1 MHQDTTQMSHTYQL
15 EKTVRK
21 ILAIVATGALAL
33 TMTGCGRS
41 TDATAKGD
49 IAGGTKGTIGVAMPT
64 KTSQRWIKDGDAMKA
79 QLESAGYKVNLV
91 YANDDI
97 PTQVTQVNDMVTKK
111 NQVLVVASID
121 GTALAGAL
129 KQAKEAG
136 IPVIAYDR
144 LLRSTNA
151 VDYYATFDNLK
162 VGELQAQSLVAG
174 LKASGKPAPWN
185 VELFA
190 GSPDDNNATFF
201 FNGAMKVLQ
210 PLIDSKQIVIPS
222 RQTDFKTVATLRW
235 DAAVAKMRMENILTK
250 SYASSDVQGVLAPYD
265 GLLRGIIAALK
276 GNGYGSGA
284 KKLPVITGQD
294 AEIESVKSILASEQ
308 YSSVFKDTT
317 KLAEATVTMIK
328 QIAEKKTVTTNDT
341 KSYNNGIK
349 VVPTML
355 LQPVAIDK
363 SNVKQV
369 MLDAKYFT
377 EAEMG

>member
-1 MHQDTTQMSHTYQL
+1 M
-15 EKTVRK
+15 RK
-21 ILAIVATGALAL
+21 ILAIAAIAAMAL
-33 TMTGCGRS
+33 TMSGCGRS
-41 TDATAKGD
+41 TDTAAKTD
-49 IAGGTKGTIGVAMPT
+49 IASGTKGTIGVAMPT
-64 KTSQRWIKDGDAMKA
+64 KTSQRWIKDGDAMKT
-79 QLESAGYKVNLV
+79 QLEAAGYKVNLV

-151 VDYYATFDNLK
+151 VDYYTTFDNLK
-162 VGELQAQSLVAG
+162 VGELQAQSLVDG
-174 LKASGKPAPWN
+174 LKASGAAAPWN

-210 PLIDSKQIVIPS
+210 PLIDSKQIVIRS
-222 RQTDFKTVATLRW
+222 GETDFKTVATLRW
-235 DAAVAKMRMENILTK
+235 DAAVAKRRMENVLTK
-250 SYASSDVQGVLAPYD
+250 SYSNTDVQGVLAPYD
-265 GLLRGIIAALK
+265 GLSRGIIAALK
-276 GNGYGSGA
+276 GSGYGRGG

-294 AEIESVKSILASEQ
+294 AEIESVKSILAGEQ
-308 YSSVFKDTT
+308 YSSVFKDTS
-317 KLAEATVTMIK
+317 KLAETTVKMIQ
-328 QIAEKKTVTTNDT
+328 QIAEKKTVETNDT
-341 KSYNNGIK
+341 KSYDNGVK

-355 LQPVAIDK
+355 LQPASIDK
-363 SNVKQV
+363 TNIEQV
-369 MLDAKYFT
+369 LLDAKYYT
-377 EAEMG
+377 KAQMQ